1 MWLKGGLICCRFS
14 QGFRLSP
21 SLIFSAKRAHRILKP
36 GILRG
41 MNITVSN
48 GLPPRLGMNQHEGL
62 LRHAAPCSFYHVHPA
77 NHDRIPCFISGYR
90 VCLLDGQEGNGVL
103 LLRPE
108 GDQIKLQLTEA
119 ASGVSSSRPCF
130 VPIDSMHRG
139 VTTEPFGCAAPHLI
153 RVKILGVVDE
163 DGTLKTEGRSG
174 EGFPRPG
181 HEAFLFPQGVRH
193 FTTEKGG
200 CVTPDV
206 GVRLSGLCGGRIT
219 TLEPRMNPGG
229 EVRGVPILCHRSGE
243 PTATA
248 WV

>member
-1 MWLKGGLICCRFS
+1 MCWRFPKR
-14 QGFRLSP
+14 FRPSP
-21 SLIFSAKRAHRILKP
+21 VLIFAVKEAHRVPKP

-41 MNITVSN
+41 MNITVTN

-62 LRHAAPCSFYHVHPA
+62 LRQAAPCSFYHVHPA
-77 NHDRIPCFISGYR
+77 NRDRIPCFISGYR

-108 GDQIKLQLTEA
+108 RDNLKLQLTEA
-119 ASGVSSSRPCF
+119 ASGVSSYRPCF

-139 VTTEPFGCAAPHLI
+139 VTTESSGCAAPHLV

-163 DGTLKTEGRSG
+163 DGIVKTEGQRG
-174 EGFPRPG
+174 DGFPQPG

-193 FTTEKGG
+193 FTTENG
-200 CVTPDV
+200 VRDVPAV

-219 TLEPRMNPGG
+219 ILEPLKKACG
-229 EVRGVPILCHRSGE
+229 EARGIPILCDRTGA